1 MRIIKKGTKAKQ
13 KNIIKDLVIAFS
25 ADLKNEKFLNGDK
38 MVKSNDL
45 LESIVGFVLKG
56 PRVTTQFMLFPVS
69 RVPHRIGGIMAS
81 KGCRDGL

>member
-69 RVPHRIGGIMAS
+69 
-81 KGCRDGL
+81 